1 MKLVFLFCI
10 VSTTIGLSEGF
21 QRGNLFESI
30 LQTNE
35 KPSNDDPLEKDLDP
49 DSDLENDAEKQSV
62 DTKNGKFKPKNIHP
76 ELKKYLQNQK
86 YDHHIL
92 NFPKGLPHPEEKQST
107 PLSKRN
113 FKEDSPLLWQNGV
126 IPYVIDYAS
135 FDSSDASR
143 LYNLIYWAVEI
154 IHNSSCVTWKPRENE
169 QEYVRIFNGEDCSS
183 VVGKSGDI
191 SELTSG
197 QTLSLNSSY
206 CLYLDVVIHEML
218 HAMGGDHEQTRGD
231 RNRHVKFNWDNM
243 IEKNAYN
250 NFLQPTKNDAPYDLS
265 SIMQYGLW
273 DFSKNKEKV
282 MELIN
287 PDLEYLV
294 TESGKTLTIY
304 DIAEIND
311 AYHCTASC
319 TNVCKNGGV
328 LKQSNSVCSCACPS
342 GLKGSDC
349 SQLDTSPGCGGF
361 INLSEGQTS
370 ALSVINYVSSGLTC
384 TWLVKGTPGT
394 RIKAKINAM
403 KLPYSSQYDC
413 YHWLEFKDNLIGQSG
428 KEECGDVGGAEFVKS
443 LYGDPSMMMIRFN
456 SAKHSDKAPGLG
468 FNVTVEAYRSGCIGF
483 PCKNGGK
490 CTETE
495 NAGFVCT
502 CAEDWSGSTCDFLG
516 ADSTNVCTL
525 DNDLYTCAF
534 KQDRTESQFQW
545 EISSIFPASTNNNQA
560 LILYPL
566 GEYEVCDGS
575 KSILTTSATFEA
587 NKRCLSFRY
596 IFPTNNITDNFP
608 SSVSIFYEGDGLAKT
623 NALMLTKE
631 NATEAWVDQEVTIP
645 SVNNL
650 KLTIEGTLG
659 YQEVVLDDITI
670 KPNGC
675 GESVPCFDF
684 NPCKNGTDCVPSHQ
698 RGPC

>member
-1 MKLVFLFCI
+1 MLFQKDKSRVRKAKDVTAEKI
-10 VSTTIGLSEGF
+10 F
-21 QRGNLFESI
+21 FRNLLDSF

-169 QEYVRIFNGEDCSS
+169 QEYVRIFNGEEHVPEYLD
-183 VVGKSGDI
+183 
-191 SELTSG
+191 E
-197 QTLSLNSSY
+197 NNMWM
-206 CLYLDVVIHEML
+206 LDVVIHEML

-231 RNRHVKFNWDNM
+231 RNRH
-243 IEKNAYN
+243 
-250 NFLQPTKNDAPYDLS
+250 
-265 SIMQYGLW
+265 

-361 INLSEGQTS
+361 INLSEGQPS
-370 ALSVINYVSSGLTC
+370 ALSLINYVSSGLTC

-456 SAKHSDKAPGLG
+456 SAKHSDKTPGLG

-575 KSILTTSATFEA
+575 KSILTTSATFEEIVFEKVWWSRAWSCGLHPGTSPFSNIINSPHA
-587 NKRCLSFRY
+587 N
-596 IFPTNNITDNFP
+596 IPAN
-608 SSVSIFYEGDGLAKT
+608 
-623 NALMLTKE
+623 
-631 NATEAWVDQEVTIP
+631 TI
-645 SVNNL
+645 
-650 KLTIEGTLG
+650 
-659 YQEVVLDDITI
+659 
-670 KPNGC
+670 
-675 GESVPCFDF
+675 
-684 NPCKNGTDCVPSHQ
+684 H
-698 RGPC
+698 